1 MQSPTSRTVVFRVL
15 AAAVLVLLVSS
26 VWLGPIVVREVRAR
40 MSHYTVADRLVQYG
54 PRVEGVWRER
64 VVASGTE
71 WPRRVTIVV
80 NKESRELRVF
90 GRVSG
95 KQSELAKYAV
105 TAASGGPGP
114 KLCEGDK
121 QVPEGVYR
129 VESLNPNSRFH
140 LSLRVGYPSTEDKAA
155 AVSEGRDVQNLG
167 GDIMIHGG
175 AASIGCVA
183 IGDAAIEEVFWLV
196 GTVGIENVEI
206 VMVPDWAPVKRIDAK
221 TAPWLAERYRELEKR
236 LGELGLWS
244 HA

>member
-1 MQSPTSRTVVFRVL
+1 MHAPSSRTVVIRVL
-15 AAAVLVLLVSS
+15 AAALVLVLVSA
-26 VWLGPIVVREVRAR
+26 VWLGPVVVREVRAR
-40 MSHYTVADRLVQYG
+40 MSHYTVEDRLAQFG
-54 PRVEGVWRER
+54 PRIELLWRER
-64 VVASGTE
+64 FMATNSD
-71 WPRRVTIVV
+71 WPKHVTIVI
-80 NKESRELRVF
+80 NKEARELWVF

-95 KQSELAKYAV
+95 KEYELAKYAV

-114 KLCEGDK
+114 KSREGDK

-140 LSLRVGYPSTEDKAA
+140 LALRVDYPSAADTSA

-221 TAPWLAERYRELEKR
+221 MAPWLAERYRELEGR
-236 LGELGLWS
+236 LRELGIGR
-244 HA
+244 